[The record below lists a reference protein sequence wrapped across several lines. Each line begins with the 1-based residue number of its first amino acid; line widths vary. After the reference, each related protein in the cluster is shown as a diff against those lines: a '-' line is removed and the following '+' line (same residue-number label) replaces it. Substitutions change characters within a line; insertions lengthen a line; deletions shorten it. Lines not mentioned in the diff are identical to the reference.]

1 MEDDSYF
8 FLFGP
13 YLSCDFLE
21 TTWLSHIFIMSV
33 VFEMNNIVPTGSIS
47 RNMRMTRSTK
57 VQGKENLSILVIIR
71 IFAWDV
77 DCGPT

>member
-1 MEDDSYF
+1 MF
-8 FLFGP
+8 M
-13 YLSCDFLE
+13 
-21 TTWLSHIFIMSV
+21 MSV